1 MPTTFKFTVIAVVAL
16 ASSILTSAP
25 ASAGLGDLAP
35 CPWAGRLKNVPMSQA
50 RCEAYKSLAIKRASH
65 TRYKP
70 GVQTQPTGVRRGP
83 LGKAVGAYQPG
94 TGTSVALKRR

>member
-1 MPTTFKFTVIAVVAL
+1 MSMMFKFTAFAVVVL
-16 ASSILTSAP
+16 ASSMLTSAP
-25 ASAGLGDLAP
+25 ASAGGLAP

-50 RCEAYKSLAIKRASH
+50 RCEAYKSAAIKRASH

-70 GVQTQPTGVRRGP
+70 GVQTQPSGSGGGP
-83 LGKAVGAYQPG
+83 RGKAVGAYQPG

>member
-1 MPTTFKFTVIAVVAL
+1 MPTTFKFAAFAVVVL
-16 ASSILTSAP
+16 ASTLTSAP

-70 GVQTQPTGVRRGP
+70 GVQTKPSGLPRGR
-83 LGKAVGAYQPG
+83 LANAVGAYQPG
-94 TGTSVALKRR
+94 TATSVALKRR